1 MNNIQRITKNIS
13 VLLISQIFTYILAF
27 LTLTY
32 TARYLGVEGFGIL
45 SIALAFTGIFTVF
58 LDLGTNT
65 LIVRDIA
72 RDNSLA
78 KEYTANTMFLRILL
92 SLITL
97 GSIFLISNI
106 MNYNQEIILII
117 MIMAV
122 YMIFYSYSNIFFTV
136 FQAFEKMEY
145 NSIGFLLFDA
155 TLLLG
160 ILLAIHYN
168 YDIIKFSSVYIITS
182 IITLLYAYLI
192 FRLKFFTPKSLKLNK
207 WKELINEAWPF
218 AITGISFNIYTWID
232 SLLLS
237 IMIGAEVVGFYNA
250 SYRLMLIFLFIPAI
264 FSGAIFPVMSRYY
277 ISSKESLK
285 VSFEKLLKI
294 LVLIAL
300 PITIGT
306 TLIADKVILFIYG
319 NEFLGSIIVLQ
330 ILIWSTAFVFARVP
344 YGMLLGASNRQL
356 VTTKIF
362 IIGVIFNIVL
372 NILIIPKY
380 SYVGAGVITVLTDA
394 LVLFLFIVVIRNEF
408 SISRSTKLS
417 LIKILL
423 ASIIMGI
430 SLNFF
435 IYLNLFLI
443 ILLGILIYAISLI
456 LLKVVD
462 EDELLMIK
470 SLFNKS

>member
-1 MNNIQRITKNIS
+1 
-13 VLLISQIFTYILAF
+13 
-27 LTLTY
+27 
-32 TARYLGVEGFGIL
+32 
-45 SIALAFTGIFTVF
+45 
-58 LDLGTNT
+58 
-65 LIVRDIA
+65 
-72 RDNSLA
+72 
-78 KEYTANTMFLRILL
+78 
-92 SLITL
+92 
-97 GSIFLISNI
+97 
-106 MNYNQEIILII
+106 
-117 MIMAV
+117 
-122 YMIFYSYSNIFFTV
+122 
-136 FQAFEKMEY
+136 MEY
-145 NSIGFLLFDA
+145 NSIGFLLFDII
-155 TLLLG
+155 LLLG
-160 ILLAIHYN
+160 ILLAIQYN
-168 YDIIKFSSVYIITS
+168 YDIIKFSSVYIITA
-182 IITLLYAYLI
+182 IIIFLFAYLT
-192 FRLKFFTPKSLKLNK
+192 FRWKFFTPKSLKWNK
-207 WKELINEAWPF
+207 WKELIKEAWPF